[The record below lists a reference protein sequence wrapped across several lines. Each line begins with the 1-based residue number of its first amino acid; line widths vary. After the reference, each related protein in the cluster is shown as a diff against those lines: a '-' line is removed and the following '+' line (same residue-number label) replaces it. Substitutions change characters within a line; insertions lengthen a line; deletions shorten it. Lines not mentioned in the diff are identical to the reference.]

1 MSNLT
6 KTEKKRE
13 KINPV
18 MYNNVLASY
27 EEENSRNENSA
38 SRENAG
44 GGLGVCTGSSEAAW
58 NPTDR
63 WSKDGGDVSIGF
75 RGKAFRG
82 RITSVLSHSP
92 PQWLLLSEKSDSE
105 LVDLSF
111 SNFFLAF
118 VGLLPSGSE
127 TGHLFEAEK
136 LRN

>member
-1 MSNLT
+1 M
-6 KTEKKRE
+6 
-13 KINPV
+13 
-18 MYNNVLASY
+18 
-27 EEENSRNENSA
+27 
-38 SRENAG
+38 G
-44 GGLGVCTGSSEAAW
+44 GGKVAAMLQLSGCRSR
-58 NPTDR
+58 T
-63 WSKDGGDVSIGF
+63 S
-75 RGKAFRG
+75 GKK
-82 RITSVLSHSP
+82 ITSVLSHSP

>member
-44 GGLGVCTGSSEAAW
+44 PELDVCTRNTSRTFEISSI
-58 NPTDR
+58 
-63 WSKDGGDVSIGF
+63 V
-75 RGKAFRG
+75 
-82 RITSVLSHSP
+82 V
-92 PQWLLLSEKSDSE
+92 
-105 LVDLSF
+105 
-111 SNFFLAF
+111 
-118 VGLLPSGSE
+118 
-127 TGHLFEAEK
+127 
-136 LRN
+136 